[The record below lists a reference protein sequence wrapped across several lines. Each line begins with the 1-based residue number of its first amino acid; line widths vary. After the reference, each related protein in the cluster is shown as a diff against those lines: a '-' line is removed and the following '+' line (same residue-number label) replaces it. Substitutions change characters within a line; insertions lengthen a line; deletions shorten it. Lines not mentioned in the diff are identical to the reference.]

1 MERRSNTRE
10 AGKGACFAVQQS
22 KAKTASGTVKMWR
35 LADIR
40 ARALPFACPTSQQ
53 HIDCTM
59 PPHDKPSENFR
70 SREQQATL
78 GLLRTA
84 DAVKRSLAQVI
95 EPHGITPQQYN
106 VLRILR
112 GAGPDGLPTL
122 SIGERMIEQTP
133 GVTRLIDRLERKG
146 LVGRTPCATDRRRVL
161 CRMTSKGLDLLKE
174 LDEPVNRWDA
184 QAVSVLPPSELDS
197 LIDLLD
203 RVRASNY

>member
-1 MERRSNTRE
+1 M
-10 AGKGACFAVQQS
+10 
-22 KAKTASGTVKMWR
+22 ASDEK
-35 LADIR
+35 
-40 ARALPFACPTSQQ
+40 
-53 HIDCTM
+53 
-59 PPHDKPSENFR
+59 PPQNFR
-70 SREQQATL
+70 SREQQAAL

-112 GAGPDGLPTL
+112 GAGPEGLPTL
-122 SIGERMIEQTP
+122 TIGERMIEQTP
-133 GVTRLIDRLERKG
+133 GVTRLVDRLERKG
-146 LVGRTPCATDRRRVL
+146 LVARTPCAKDRRRVF
-161 CRMTSKGLDLLKE
+161 CRMTTKGLDLLKE
-174 LDEPVNRWDA
+174 LDDPVNRWDT

>member
-1 MERRSNTRE
+1 M
-10 AGKGACFAVQQS
+10 
-22 KAKTASGTVKMWR
+22 ASAQK
-35 LADIR
+35 
-40 ARALPFACPTSQQ
+40 PHPQK
-53 HIDCTM
+53 
-59 PPHDKPSENFR
+59 PPEIFR

-112 GAGPDGLPTL
+112 GAGSDGLPTL

-133 GVTRLIDRLERKG
+133 GVTRLVDRLERKG
-146 LVGRTPCATDRRRVL
+146 LVARNPCATDRRRVF
-161 CRMTSKGLDLLKE
+161 CSITPRGLDLLKE
-174 LDEPVNRWDA
+174 LDDPVNRWDA
-184 QAVSVLPPSELDS
+184 QAVAVLVPSDLDS
-197 LIDLLD
+197 LINLLD

>member
-1 MERRSNTRE
+1 M
-10 AGKGACFAVQQS
+10 A
-22 KAKTASGTVKMWR
+22 
-35 LADIR
+35 AD
-40 ARALPFACPTSQQ
+40 
-53 HIDCTM
+53 
-59 PPHDKPSENFR
+59 DKPVETFR
-70 SREQQATL
+70 SREQEATL

-122 SIGERMIEQTP
+122 TIGERMIEQTP
-133 GVTRLIDRLERKG
+133 GVTRLVDRLERKG
-146 LVGRTPCATDRRRVL
+146 LVARTPCPKDRRRVF
-161 CRMTSKGLDLLKE
+161 CRITPKGLDLLRE
-174 LDEPVNRWDA
+174 LDDPINRWDV

-197 LIDLLD
+197 LINLLD

>member
-1 MERRSNTRE
+1 MAPDQNP
-10 AGKGACFAVQQS
+10 Q
-22 KAKTASGTVKMWR
+22 
-35 LADIR
+35 
-40 ARALPFACPTSQQ
+40 
-53 HIDCTM
+53 
-59 PPHDKPSENFR
+59 ENFR

-84 DAVKRSLAQVI
+84 DAIKRSLAHLI

-122 SIGERMIEQTP
+122 TIGERMIEQTP
-133 GVTRLIDRLERKG
+133 GVTRLVDRLERKG
-146 LVGRTPCATDRRRVL
+146 LVARTPCAKDRRRVY
-161 CRMTSKGLDLLKE
+161 CRITTQGLDLLNE

-184 QAVSVLPPSELDS
+184 LTVSVLPASELDS
-197 LIDLLD
+197 LITLLD

>member
-1 MERRSNTRE
+1 M
-10 AGKGACFAVQQS
+10 A
-22 KAKTASGTVKMWR
+22 
-35 LADIR
+35 ADQK
-40 ARALPFACPTSQQ
+40 PT
-53 HIDCTM
+53 
-59 PPHDKPSENFR
+59 ENFR

-112 GAGPDGLPTL
+112 GAGPEGIPTL
-122 SIGERMIEQTP
+122 TIGERMIEQTP
-133 GVTRLIDRLERKG
+133 GVTRLVDRLERKG
-146 LVGRTPCATDRRRVL
+146 LVARNPCPTDRRRVF
-161 CRMTSKGLDLLKE
+161 CRITPKGLDLLKE
-174 LDEPVNRWDA
+174 LDDPINRWDA

-197 LIDLLD
+197 LINLLD